1 MWAAIVKK
9 EPSKKKNGTQ
19 DVTGGARGPDRHKDR
34 EDRGTE
40 SSLDVWKI
48 GTQGNMTFEN
58 GRWVDKQQQF
68 RYRNHTN
75 RAGIRQCKRQDGKIA
90 VLLGKKRTY
99 TSRFWTYPRKRDNET
114 DEEFQKRTK
123 EEKEKRLHLLFCPE
137 IVEMTVDPTLSRE
150 QRVGR
155 FIKFFAEN
163 YPDDFSNADD
173 IAVPRYGLYS
183 EYRELKAG
191 ETANNVPK
199 FCTFRPEDRQ
209 LGLPGLPGGLPAF
222 VMEFRLDLEVEW
234 VKPGVKISIMENFE
248 SGTEYLVTDENFD
261 TV

>member
-9 EPSKKKNGTQ
+9 GQSKKKNGTQ
-19 DVTGGARGPDRHKDR
+19 DDTGGARGS
-34 EDRGTE
+34 E

-48 GTQGNMTFEN
+48 GTQGKLTFEN
-58 GRWVDKQQQF
+58 DRLVDKQQQF
-68 RYRNHTN
+68 KYRIHTN

-90 VLLGKKRTY
+90 VLLGKERTY
-99 TSRFWTYPRKRDNET
+99 TSELRTYQRKRDNET

-163 YPDDFSNADD
+163 YPEDFYTNEND
-173 IAVPRYGLYS
+173 ITVPRYGLYS

-191 ETANNVPK
+191 ETANNMPK
-199 FCTFRPEDRQ
+199 FCTFCPENR
-209 LGLPGLPGGLPAF
+209 GLSAF
-222 VMEFRLDLEVEW
+222 ALEFRLDLKVEW

-248 SGTEYLVTDENFD
+248 YGTEYLVTDENFD